1 MTPSSGEVDADIL
14 VVGAGAAGLSAAL
27 AAAGGVA
34 ALSGDSE
41 PPAPSGRPLGRAP
54 SAEPDPVRV
63 LLLTRGHLGRDGA
76 SPLAQGGVAAALDAA
91 DSAELH
97 ALDTVLAGAGL
108 SREDR
113 VAILTTEGPGRVREL
128 IGLGARFDRD
138 ASGSLQLAM
147 EGAHSRRRVIHARG
161 DRTGAEVTQVLSRAV
176 RRLPSITILEKIE
189 AEDLLTDGHRVC
201 GLRIRRPDG
210 SAGELHA
217 HSVVL
222 ATGGLCHLYQRTT
235 TPKSTTG
242 DGIAMA
248 MRAGASVADME
259 FVQFHPTAMAVDA
272 DPLPLVTEALRGEGA
287 RLVDASGHGIDF
299 PDESG
304 ELSPRD
310 VVARVL
316 WDLTRAGGEVFLD
329 ARDTPGAD
337 FPERFPGVFSLC
349 RRHGIDP
356 RVALIPVTP
365 AAHYHMGGIEVDEE
379 GRTTLPGLWAAGEVA
394 STGVHGANRLASN
407 SLLEGLV
414 FGARA
419 GDSARRGLPA
429 DTGGRRSPA
438 RAPLAPPESA
448 PLTAPRTTETA
459 TGSTASTN
467 SGDPGEEGELDADLQ
482 TLRRVLWER
491 VGVVRDAGG
500 LRDALRVIDQLAE
513 RALPDSS
520 RGRRLRNALQV
531 ARQITVSALAREE
544 SRGSHFRRDF
554 PTTRTAATP

>member
-34 ALSGDSE
+34 ALSGTPE
-41 PPAPSGRPLGRAP
+41 PSASSVRSRGRPD
-54 SAEPDPVRV
+54 SSV

-76 SPLAQGGVAAALDAA
+76 SPLAQGGVAAALDSG

-138 ASGSLQLAM
+138 ASGSLELAM

-161 DRTGAEVTQVLSRAV
+161 DRTGAEVTQVLSRAI
-176 RRLPSITILEKIE
+176 RRLPSITILEEIE
-189 AEDLLTDGHRVC
+189 AEELLTEGGRVC
-201 GLRIRRPDG
+201 GLRVRRSDG
-210 SAGELHA
+210 SAGALRA
-217 HSVVL
+217 DAVVL
-222 ATGGLCHLYQRTT
+222 ATGGLCHLYLRTT
-235 TPKSTTG
+235 TPRSTTG

-248 MRAGASVADME
+248 MRAGAAVADME
-259 FVQFHPTAMAVDA
+259 FVQFHPTAMAVDS

-287 RLVDASGHGIDF
+287 RLVDASGRGIDF

-337 FPERFPGVFSLC
+337 FPDRFPGVFSLC

-356 RVALIPVTP
+356 RESLIPVTP

-419 GDSARRGLPA
+419 GASARRGLPA
-429 DTGGRRSPA
+429 ETDEGDGRRPANRDRVVSPG
-438 RAPLAPPESA
+438 PDSISA
-448 PLTAPRTTETA
+448 PDTPEAGR
-459 TGSTASTN
+459 N
-467 SGDPGEEGELDADLQ
+467 PGKPDEAALEADMQ
-482 TLRRVLWER
+482 SLRAILWER

-500 LRDALRVIDQLAE
+500 LREAIDAIDQLAE
-513 RALPDSS
+513 RTLPDSVP
-520 RGRRLRNALQV
+520 GRRLRNALQV
-531 ARQITVSALAREE
+531 ARQIAVSALAREE

-554 PTTRTAATP
+554 PITRTAATP